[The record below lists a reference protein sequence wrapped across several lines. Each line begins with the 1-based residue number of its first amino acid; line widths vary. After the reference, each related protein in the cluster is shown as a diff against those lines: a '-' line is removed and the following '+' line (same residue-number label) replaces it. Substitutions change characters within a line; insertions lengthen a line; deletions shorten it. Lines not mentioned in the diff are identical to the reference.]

1 MARIVLLLPQRGR
14 RVDLGPDA
22 AGALADLGV
31 THAAFLQDG
40 QTIAVVLEGTSFEPG
55 RSGRL
60 AADLVGGPEALPRL
74 LHPIAE
80 LELVPNTTEGRTT

>member
-14 RVDLGPDA
+14 KVDLGPDA

-40 QTIAVVLEGTSFEPG
+40 QTIAVVLEGASLNPG
-55 RSGRL
+55 TSGRL
-60 AADLVGGPEALPRL
+60 AADLVGGPEAMPRV
-74 LHPIAE
+74 LHTIAE
-80 LELVPNTTEGRTT
+80 LELVPNATEGRTT